1 MLRRLLLYAAKRI
14 ALDPRVQDKA
24 AELYETEL
32 KPRARAAGR
41 GAKAKFDVVKDE
53 LKDIAREA
61 DPREDPRAF
70 AAKVKKRIRE
80 LKDQD

>member
-1 MLRRLLLYAAKRI
+1 MLRRLLLYAARRI

-32 KPRARAAGR
+32 KPRAQAAGR
-41 GAKAKFDVVKDE
+41 DAKAKFDVVKDE

-61 DPREDPRAF
+61 NPRDDPRAF
-70 AAKVKKRIRE
+70 AAKVKQRIRK